1 MGIIRL
7 NAKEEIAESVAAGEE
22 QSEKIAVTPAEGAS
36 VGETSVGTWDDPA
49 VLYEDETKADENTR
63 HYVLNNGTAKTV
75 FSAVPANYY
84 DEDEHKWKHID
95 NSLTEKSDAY
105 ENICGKVKTEISKTD
120 KGKAVRLSK
129 ADKRLSFEYI
139 GKDSSEVS
147 PQNADNVPETVL
159 SVKAPVK
166 STAKSISSSAVY
178 EDADKDTDLAYS
190 LCGGNLKENII
201 VKDKSETYRYLFRMK
216 TEGLKLRLS
225 EDNENLELYTEEPNA
240 DGTAVCKTE
249 FTIPAPY
256 MYDAAGH
263 ASDDVYYELEPSEEG
278 NFVFA
283 VVASADWINADGR
296 AFPVTIDPQVITN
309 LGSLITKQVQ
319 YRILSSGTGSG
330 SAGTL
335 WTDTS
340 GYPDIKVYS
349 NGYRQ
354 YRTKLTI
361 KRSLMSIENDRIL
374 SVKLILTPIGS
385 FHGDLCV
392 AGNYFY
398 YNSENGAL
406 IQDITTIFRHNTG
419 NFDIYIAPSDLS
431 SLHVDGNFS
440 YSTNGPVIEVEYLTN
455 ETTRPVRKTFALAGT
470 AAAELDLATGDMTA
484 NFFDVKAENSANG
497 LAIRH
502 IYKKSADDF
511 RLGDNFRL
519 NLHEALIRNFSSKLD
534 ADYIYTDT
542 LGDKHGFKEYYYYID
557 ENAKKKYVT
566 VDKSRI
572 SVNAD
577 GTLSYSGKTVYREY
591 KSASGLKAMT
601 RLEALRYVEYLEQR
615 SDEQKQIDDKVDSY
629 GNVLKEFVLVDKN
642 TGAITYC
649 LRSYVGSPDQF
660 EDFVSYAGSAGRILL
675 TESEALAYKSLIVQR
690 EALQNQMTS
699 LTHQKLSLEYSKVS
713 LQAQKDALNNTKVSE
728 DAYYD
733 VDYQYSINST
743 NSSNLYDQITL
754 ASQQISNTI
763 NIQGNT
769 NAQYSTLSE
778 QIAFYE
784 DKKSQYLTQIKKYYK
799 EYCAALSEQE
809 TARRQLPVNF
819 LTDGKTYKGYNEQG
833 ALVAVYDRY
842 ENYAIIEYETYN
854 TGGKCRI
861 ARIYDNNN
869 RIVRF
874 TYTPDN
880 KLSCITDACGNRTQ
894 YTYDGTQLSS
904 VQYDTGET
912 LEFTWSQNNT
922 ITAVSEQKS
931 RRKTSIAYSG
941 QSPSSFTYYSLVS
954 AIAHGGAT
962 DGTVQT
968 GKVQVAYQRNTNLT
982 MNYVTIKE
990 DSVRERYYFNTDN
1003 NLKEYRLEE
1012 NNKVTKA
1019 EQYEY
1024 VPYWNGTSAQSNPRS
1039 VTRTAARSS
1048 LYSKSLDSY
1057 TFVTGDTET
1066 TTLDSFDN
1074 PVKTTTS
1081 AVKVNASGSN
1091 TQTTEVVYTYDDEQR
1106 PTEEITTVTFTSPA
1120 ESQVSHK
1127 KYFYGATG
1135 DVIRTES
1142 YTEGEE
1148 FTEGIATEETV
1159 YDEKGNIVRTIAY
1172 NSLDAGSKLYTETE
1186 YDERGLVTAEYDET
1200 GRQKTEISY
1209 LDGTGTVREEVL
1221 PNGSRRAYGYDADGT
1236 QTAVT
1241 QSTEDGEENST
1252 QKQYTCGAVTKVTSG
1267 ANTVLYT
1274 YDGKRRKTAV
1284 YLNEADSAYVTY
1296 AYADKV
1302 SEDGQT
1308 VNKVTAT
1315 LSDGKETETVSD
1327 VSGNVLRVS
1336 YDGQVQMSAAY
1347 DGSNRLASITDGVTG
1362 VQTTYTYDD
1371 LDRVTSIAGGGI
1383 TETYTYSDD
1392 GCLTQ
1397 KSVETD
1403 SEEYGYT
1410 YAYET
1415 NAAKT
1420 LASVTADGVTV
1431 YPGTDMLGRSTGKR
1445 IEIAGA
1451 AFAEESIAYRKVG
1464 DHATNMPVTVRFGG
1478 MRQGS
1483 FVRTDNLRYKYDAN
1497 GNISEVWE
1505 NGRLSVRYGYD
1516 ALNRLI
1522 REDNRPQGKTW
1533 TYTYDN
1539 NGNILQK
1546 RTFAYTVRES
1556 AALEEQE
1563 SEDIVYTY
1571 TGDKLLTYGG
1581 ETIAY
1586 DALGNPTSYRGK
1598 ACTWEKGR
1606 QLKSF
1611 DGVTFSYDGQG
1622 RRTAKNTIVYT
1633 YDHSGRLLQQ
1643 SDGTVT
1649 LKFLYDHEGILG
1661 VEYGGEKYIYRRNA
1675 QKDVIAILDSS
1686 GNVVVKYIYD
1696 AWGNHAV
1703 VNASGEDIGDAT
1715 HIGNRNPIR
1724 YRGYYYDTET
1734 GLYYLKTRYYDPE
1747 VGRFIT
1753 IDDISYL
1760 DPDTI
1765 NGLNLYA
1772 YCGNNPV
1779 MRVDPNGT
1787 SWWSDFW
1794 KTAFGLLCGLA
1805 LVGLTIA
1812 GMVMSGGILATLVP
1826 TLVGFAIGAGTN
1838 IISQGLAN
1846 IASGQSFFSDMNWGT
1861 VLLGGLAGAAFS
1873 TGVGGLGGAVLIGA
1887 LSNGGMA
1894 AFEGKSWE
1902 NIAFNFAVG
1911 GMAGAA
1917 GYGAKQVIANL
1928 IYRNTNLGFMDFYQ
1942 ATKVDTGI
1950 IRSTITA
1957 LRSAHYIFLPSVFQ
1971 GGARGLMKYLGNK
1984 SWVFYE

>member
-1 MGIIRL
+1 MGTIKL

-22 QSEKIAVTPAEGAS
+22 LSERIAVTPAEGAS

-398 YNSENGAL
+398 YNSEENGAL
-406 IQDITTIFRHNTG
+406 IRDITSVFKQNTG

-484 NFFDVKAENSANG
+484 NFCDVEAENSANG

-519 NLHEALIRNFSSKLD
+519 NLHETLIRNFSSKLD

-629 GNVLKEFVLVDKN
+629 GNVLKEFVLVDKS
-642 TGAITYC
+642 TGTITHR
-649 LRSYVGSPDQF
+649 LRSYLGSPSRF
-660 EDFVSYAGSAGRILL
+660 EDFVSYANSTGRILL
-675 TESEALAYKSLIVQR
+675 TESEALAYRSLILQS
-690 EALQNQMTS
+690 EALQNQRTS
-699 LTHQKLSLEYSKVS
+699 LNHQKSSLQYSEISLE
-713 LQAQKDALNNTKVSE
+713 LQKQTINNTKVSE
-728 DAYYD
+728 EAYND
-733 VDYQYSINST
+733 VNLQHSINT
-743 NSSNLYDQITL
+743 DNISNLSNQITL
-754 ASQQISNTI
+754 ASQQVSNTSDI
-763 NIQGNT
+763 ITNT
-769 NAQYSTLSE
+769 NAQSSAISD
-778 QIAFYE
+778 QIDFYT
-784 DKKSQYLTQIKKYYK
+784 DKKVQYRTQIKAYYK
-799 EYCAALSEQE
+799 EYYAALYAQK
-809 TARRQLPVNF
+809 TARQQLPVNF
-819 LTDGKTYKGYNEQG
+819 LTDGKIFKGYNETG
-833 ALVAVYDRY
+833 DLVAVYDRY

-854 TGGKCRI
+854 TSGNYRI

-912 LEFTWSQNNT
+912 LEFAWSQNNT

-954 AIAHGGAT
+954 AIAHGGAI

-968 GKVQVAYQRNTNLT
+968 GKVQVSYQRNTNLT

-1024 VPYWNGTSAQSNPRS
+1024 VPYWNGTSAQTNPRS

-1120 ESQVSHK
+1120 ESHVSHK

-1186 YDERGLVTAEYDET
+1186 YDEKGLVTAEYDET

-1420 LASVTADGVTV
+1420 LASITADGVTV

-1571 TGDKLLTYGG
+1571 TGDKLLSYGDKTITYN
-1581 ETIAY
+1581 A
-1586 DALGNPTSYRGK
+1586 DNPTSYNGK

-1661 VEYGGEKYIYRRNA
+1661 VEYGGEKYIYRRNV

-1734 GLYYLKTRYYDPE
+1734 GLYYLKSRYYDPE

-1794 KTAFGLLCGLA
+1794 KGVGNIVGAILVVTA
-1805 LVGLTIA
+1805 V
-1812 GMVMSGGILATLVP
+1812 
-1826 TLVGFAIGAGTN
+1826 
-1838 IISQGLAN
+1838 
-1846 IASGQSFFSDMNWGT
+1846 T
-1861 VLLGGLAGAAFS
+1861 VLVAVTAGGAAIALGASTAMVSAIAMGATVGGLAAGAMEIGNQLYNNGFGNINIGSVAFETFGGAAYGAIS
-1873 TGVGGLGGAVLIGA
+1873 GVMNATTSGLVRLGMRGAVVA
-1887 LSNGGMA
+1887 LNTGMSGIRTAMNGGSA
-1894 AFEGKSWE
+1894 AD
-1902 NIAFNFAVG
+1902 I
-1911 GMAGAA
+1911 
-1917 GYGAKQVIANL
+1917 
-1928 IYRNTNLGFMDFYQ
+1928 
-1942 ATKVDTGI
+1942 
-1950 IRSTITA
+1950 
-1957 LRSAHYIFLPSVFQ
+1957 LRSMGVSLAKGIALQSVMIGQDFI
-1971 GGARGLMKYLGNK
+1971 GGTLTTLGREWTILHKALFSKFDLLKIAGIQILNGVLK
-1984 SWVFYE
+1984 IM